1 MKLIKVTPG
10 SLKLWGSYVI
20 QGDILSDV
28 PEDRIEAYKGILEKH
43 FKPYPLPEEKKEA
56 IPTITK
62 IPFKEDDPGTKLT
75 FHESIIDETPED
87 QTDEPEEQ
95 EEIEL
100 EESNKEPEEL
110 TDSEIAAQNEE
121 RFTTADDNPG
131 VLEGDNSTDD
141 STDEIVEHD
150 FSGEEDGFDEEP
162 ETKEPDKEP
171 EKEDP
176 KHSTSTKKNQ
186 TPRSK
191 KGKNR
196 R

>member
-10 SLKLWGSYVI
+10 SFKLWGSYVI

-28 PEDRIEAYKGILEKH
+28 PEDRIEAYKDILEKH

-75 FHESIIDETPED
+75 FHESIIDETPE
-87 QTDEPEEQ
+87 
-95 EEIEL
+95 EL
-100 EESNKEPEEL
+100 EEADKETEF
-110 TDSEIAAQNEE
+110 TDDEIAAQNEE

-131 VLEGDNSTDD
+131 VAEGNIGTDD
-141 STDEIVEHD
+141 SADEVIEYD
-150 FSGEEDGFDEEP
+150 FSGEEDGFDEKP
-162 ETKEPDKEP
+162 EPDKEP

>member
-1 MKLIKVTPG
+1 MKFKKVTPG
-10 SLKLWGSYVI
+10 SLKLWGSYVV
-20 QGDILSDV
+20 QGDILTDV
-28 PEDRIEAYKGILEKH
+28 PEDRIEAYKDILDKH
-43 FKPYPLPEEKKEA
+43 FKPYPLPEEVKEA
-56 IPTITK
+56 ILSITK

-75 FHESIIDETPED
+75 FHESIVDKITED
-87 QTDEPEEQ
+87 QKDEPEEQ

-100 EESNKEPEEL
+100 EESDKEPEEL

-141 STDEIVEHD
+141 STDEIVEYD

-176 KHSTSTKKNQ
+176 KPSTKKNH
-186 TPRSK
+186 THKTK